1 MGTQMYLEQYL
12 DSEKRIF
19 LQFNSYLNL
28 NYFILLKTDLENLSP
43 ELTRNFKLIYDL
55 DSRVHELLKEI
66 DTLKCDYL
74 TNLKTMDTETRL
86 AQMRLIEKKYEKCKE
101 LGDEKV
107 QLANQTYEMVD
118 KHIRRLD
125 TDLARFE
132 VELKQRM
139 GHQKLNAASNA
150 AAADAET
157 NQELEQ
163 SSAVDSSSTTKRSK
177 KKKNEQVAPIM

>member
-1 MGTQMYLEQYL
+1 
-12 DSEKRIF
+12 
-19 LQFNSYLNL
+19 
-28 NYFILLKTDLENLSP
+28 
-43 ELTRNFKLIYDL
+43 
-55 DSRVHELLKEI
+55 
-66 DTLKCDYL
+66 
-74 TNLKTMDTETRL
+74 MDTETRL
-86 AQMRLIEKKYEKCKE
+86 AQMKVIEKKYDKCKE

-139 GHQKLNAASNA
+139 GHKSVEEQA
-150 AAADAET
+150 AAAAAAAA
-157 NQELEQ
+157 
-163 SSAVDSSSTTKRSK
+163 SAVEQDASLSAGGDSKRNK